1 MSERFFII
9 DGHSHCYQA
18 FYAITAKLTTPDGK
32 PANAVFGFTRMLQ
45 KLLREHRPEYIVVV
59 FDTKWA
65 THRHENYRE
74 YKANRKPTPDE
85 LQVQI
90 PLIYKVVRAHNIP
103 IYAAKGYEADDVI
116 GTLVK
121 LLSGKSVEIVIVTSD
136 KDMEQL
142 LSPKV
147 KILNAK
153 KGSMI
158 DPEILFREKGI
169 RPEQMVDVL
178 SLSGDTS
185 DNVPGVPGIGDKT
198 ALELIQKWGSLESV
212 LSNINH
218 ISGKK
223 RQENLRLF
231 ADQARLSQRLLKLYN
246 DIPIQLDMDACKFDT
261 TENTKLKR
269 LFRTLGFNTLLSD
282 MIATAKAEETQ
293 YQCIDTPEKFNTF
306 LDQLKEQ
313 KTFAIDLE
321 TTSTNPLKAQ
331 IVGISFS
338 WREKEA
344 YYLPLMAPEG
354 TKHLDADTVL
364 PKIQIVLEDEGVK
377 KIGQNIKYDL
387 LALRNNNILLH
398 GIAFDTMIASYLLN
412 PVKRNH
418 NLDDIAFEYLSYK
431 TITTSELLGSGS
443 EQITMDQAD
452 VDKVCQYACQ
462 DADITL
468 RLAGIMEPRIKED
481 GLLHLLH
488 GVEIPLI
495 YVLAEMEWNGICLD
509 TRVLKEMSDALT
521 MKLQQLEKEIYT
533 SAGHEFN
540 ISSPRQLSEVLFEK
554 LELPRLR
561 RTKTGL
567 STDANVLT
575 ALAWQHILP
584 KLVLEYRQLTK
595 LKNTYVDALPHMIN
609 PNTGRIHTSFNQT
622 VTATGRLSSSE
633 PNLQNI
639 PIRTDIGRQIRRAFI
654 PSGKDTVFLSADY
667 SQIELR
673 ILAHFSED
681 AALMAA
687 FHQDKD
693 IHSAVAAA
701 IYGVQIEQ
709 VTSEMRRNAK
719 AVNFGIVYGL
729 SEFGL
734 SRDTGLSL
742 EESRRFIDAYFGLY
756 QGVKRFREKVIGEA
770 RTCGYVKTLFHR
782 KRSIPDLRSEDKKRR
797 NLSERIAVNTIIQGT
812 AADLIKVA
820 MNKIH
825 ARLKNNEN
833 EYVAKMLLQIHDE
846 LLFEV
851 KENTLELTRSM
862 VQAEMSHAVTLSV
875 PIKVNMKSGKNWMEA
890 E

>member
-9 DGHSHCYQA
+9 DGHSQCYQA
-18 FYAITAKLTTPDGK
+18 FYAITARLTTPDGK
-32 PANAVFGFTRMLQ
+32 PANAVYGFTRMLQ
-45 KLLREHRPEYIVVV
+45 KLLREHHPEYVVVV
-59 FDTKWA
+59 FDTKLI
-65 THRHENYRE
+65 THRHLSYRE

-90 PLIYKVVRAHNIP
+90 PLIYKVVRAYNIP
-103 IYAAKGYEADDVI
+103 IYAAKGYEADDII

-121 LLSGKSVEIVIVTSD
+121 LLSDKYVEIVIVTSD
-136 KDMEQL
+136 KDLEQL

-153 KGSMI
+153 KDMMI
-158 DPEILFREKGI
+158 DQETLFKEKGI
-169 RPEQMVDVL
+169 RPDQVVDVL
-178 SLSGDTS
+178 SLSGDAT
-185 DNVPGVPGIGDKT
+185 DNVPGVPGIGNKT

-212 LSNINH
+212 LANTTNIT
-218 ISGKK
+218 GKK
-223 RQENLRLF
+223 RQENLRVF
-231 ADQARLSQRLLKLYN
+231 ADQARLSQNLLKLYS
-246 DIPIQLDMDACKFDT
+246 DIPVRLDMNACKLNI
-261 TENTKLKR
+261 TESTELKQ
-269 LFRTLGFNTLLSD
+269 LFRALGFNTLLKD
-282 MIATAKAEETQ
+282 MVATAKTEETR
-293 YQCIDTPEKFNTF
+293 YQLIDTLEKFNTF
-306 LDQLKEQ
+306 LDQLKKQ
-313 KTFAIDLE
+313 RVFALDLE
-321 TTSTNPLKAQ
+321 TTSTVPLKAR

-338 WREKEA
+338 WQAREA
-344 YYLPLMAPEG
+344 YYIPLMAPEG
-354 TKHLDADTVL
+354 TAHLDADTVL
-364 PKIQIVLEDEGVK
+364 PKIRTFLEDENIK

-387 LALRNNNILLH
+387 LVLRNNTILLH
-398 GIAFDTMIASYLLN
+398 GIVFDTMIASYLLN

-431 TITTSELLGSGS
+431 TITISELIGTGK
-443 EQITMDQAD
+443 EQITMDQVD
-452 VDKVCQYACQ
+452 VAKVCQYACQ
-462 DADITL
+462 DADISF
-468 RLAGIMEPRIKED
+468 RLAGYMEPILKEE
-481 GLLHLLH
+481 LLHLLQDI
-488 GVEIPLI
+488 EIPLI

-509 TRVLKEMSDALT
+509 THVLKEMSDNLT
-521 MKLQQLEKEIYT
+521 MKLQQLEKEIYA

-540 ISSPRQLSEVLFEK
+540 ISSPKQLSEILFEK
-554 LELPRLR
+554 LELPQLR

-575 ALAWQHILP
+575 SLAWQHTLP

-595 LKNTYVDALPHMIN
+595 LKNTYVDALPDMIN
-609 PNTGRIHTSFNQT
+609 PITGRVHTSFNQT

-654 PSGKDTVFLSADY
+654 PSGKDMVFLSADY

-681 AALMAA
+681 TALMTA

-693 IHSAVAAA
+693 IHTAVASAM
-701 IYGVQIEQ
+701 YGVPIEH
-709 VTSEMRRNAK
+709 VTPEMRRNAK

-742 EESRRFIDAYFGLY
+742 EEAREFINAYFGLY
-756 QGVKRFREKVIGEA
+756 HGVKRFRDKVIEEA
-770 RTCGYVKTLFHR
+770 RTSGYVKTLFNR

-797 NLSERIAVNTIIQGT
+797 NLSERIAVNTIIQGS

-820 MNKIH
+820 MHKIH
-825 ARLKNNEN
+825 AQLKNNKYE
-833 EYVAKMLLQIHDE
+833 AKMLLQIHDE

-851 KENTLELTRSM
+851 QQNKLELTRSM
-862 VQAEMSHAVTLSV
+862 VQEEMSHAVTLNV
-875 PIKVNMKSGKNWMEA
+875 PIKVNIKIGKNWMEA